1 MTSGGRQRQPI
12 IGVVEPF
19 TGQVHAEFI
28 DRLQAPQFQ
37 TFLEGVIALYPGSR
51 KILLVL
57 DNARAHHAKLL
68 QPFLETVKE
77 KLELVF
83 LPPYSPNL
91 NPIERFWRFMRKMVT
106 HNTFFATFEK
116 LLTAL
121 KQFFQ
126 KFKCPSLAIVSL
138 CKVF

>member
-1 MTSGGRQRQPI
+1 
-12 IGVVEPF
+12 VEPF
-19 TGQVHAEFI
+19 TGQIHAEFI

-37 TFLEGVIALYPGSR
+37 TFLEGVIALYPGPR

-57 DNARAHHAKLL
+57 DNARAHHAKIL

-106 HNTFFATFEK
+106 HNTFFATFAK

-121 KQFFQ
+121 TQFFQ
-126 KFKCPSLAIVSL
+126 KFKCPSLEIASL
-138 CKVF
+138 CKVL